1 MKLQNPK
8 PAKTSKPA
16 ETSIPVEIS
25 NIFTD
30 SLESEKAEDVAAKVK
45 TLVKEEQIEK
55 SVERRDSKSK
65 QDKECI
71 LEKAIVKH
79 EILEPKEEDS
89 IEANPKKKVDL
100 ERNEEVKTPTTVTP
114 LATET
119 EPLKED
125 SVKPSSA
132 FNAGKSS
139 QLEVNPEAV
148 QKAVTVFYNMR

>member
-1 MKLQNPK
+1 MK
-8 PAKTSKPA
+8 
-16 ETSIPVEIS
+16 
-25 NIFTD
+25 
-30 SLESEKAEDVAAKVK
+30 SLNLKKKIVLK
-45 TLVKEEQIEK
+45 QI
-55 SVERRDSKSK
+55 
-65 QDKECI
+65 
-71 LEKAIVKH
+71 
-79 EILEPKEEDS
+79 
-89 IEANPKKKVDL
+89 PKKKVDL